1 MAKFQYDLTI
11 IGGGSGGLTAAR
23 IAASLGAHVL
33 LIDKKELGGDCL
45 YYGCVPS
52 KSLIHVARV
61 VKEAQEALQIGLTL
75 PSPGVDMAKVSQYI
89 QGVIQ
94 RVHDTEQVYTEHVT
108 VKLGNVS
115 FHSPTELLLNDETVT
130 SRNTIIATGS
140 RPSIP
145 NIEGLAESGYFTNED
160 LFDLNH
166 LPRSMIVVGGGPIG
180 VEMSQAFARLG
191 TQVTLLGRA
200 NRLLPKE
207 DPDASS
213 LLAQVFESEGI
224 QLALDTTLL
233 RVERKGNK
241 KVVYAKR
248 GEQVVTFEA
257 DALLIALGRTPNIE
271 NLGLENAGV
280 TTNERGIIVDDYL
293 QTAASNILAIGDVIG
308 GYLFT
313 HVASYQAGIAAR
325 NALVPVGKKKVDYRV
340 VPWCTFTDPEVARV
354 GFTLDEAK
362 EQHKDAHE
370 EVFPYAN
377 IDRAQAENATTGFI
391 KLVLAGKKDEIV
403 GVHIVGKNAGELLG
417 EATLA
422 MQHHMTISDIYNT
435 IHAYPTLSTGLQQAA
450 FEAYLRGNGATSN
463 RRVVRTILNFRS

>member
-1 MAKFQYDLTI
+1 MAKTQYDLTV

-61 VKEAQEALQIGLTL
+61 VKEAKEAIHIGLT
-75 PSPGVDMAKVSQYI
+75 SSSSEVDMAKVSQYI
-89 QGVIQ
+89 QGVIKH
-94 RVHDTEQVYTEHVT
+94 VSDAEKVYVEDVT
-108 VKLGNVS
+108 VQLGEVA
-115 FHSPTELLLNDETVT
+115 FQSPTELRLNGDIVT
-130 SRNTIIATGS
+130 SRSTIIATGS
-140 RPSIP
+140 HPSVP
-145 NIEGLAESGYFTNED
+145 DIEGLAESGYFTNED
-160 LFDLNH
+160 LFDLNN
-166 LPRSMIVVGGGPIG
+166 LPASMIVVGGGPIG

-191 TQVTLLGRA
+191 TQVTILGRA

-207 DPDASS
+207 DPDASA
-213 LLAQVFESEGI
+213 LLAQVFASEGI
-224 QLALDTTLL
+224 HIALNTTLL
-233 RVERKGNK
+233 KVERQGDR
-241 KVVYAKR
+241 KVVTAKQ
-248 GEQVVTFEA
+248 GEQSVTFEA
-257 DALLIALGRTPNIE
+257 DTLLIALGRTPNVE
-271 NLGLENAGV
+271 KLELENASV
-280 TTNERGIIVDDYL
+280 STNERGIIVDDYL
-293 QTAASNILAIGDVIG
+293 QTSTPNILAIGDVIG

-313 HVASYQAGIAAR
+313 HVAAYQAGVAAR
-325 NALVPVGKKKVDYRV
+325 NALLPVGKKKVDYRV

-354 GFTLDEAK
+354 GFTLNEAK

-370 EVFPYAN
+370 EVFPYAE

-391 KLVLAGKKDEIV
+391 KLILAGKKDEIV
-403 GVHIVGKNAGELLG
+403 GVHIVGERAGELLG

-422 MQHHMTISDIYNT
+422 MQHHMTINDLYNT

-450 FEAYLRGNGATSN
+450 FEAYLRSNGATNN

>member
-1 MAKFQYDLTI
+1 MAKTQYDVTV

-61 VKEAQEALQIGLTL
+61 VKEAQEAIHIGLTSS
-75 PSPGVDMAKVSQYI
+75 SPVVDMAKVSAYI
-89 QGVIQ
+89 QGVIKH
-94 RVHDTEQVYTEHVT
+94 VSDAEQVYVEDVT
-108 VKLGNVS
+108 VKLGEVA
-115 FHSPTELLLNDETVT
+115 FQSPTELLLNGDKVT
-130 SRNTIIATGS
+130 SRSTIIATGS
-140 RPSIP
+140 HPSVP
-145 NIEGLAESGYFTNED
+145 DIEGLAESGYFTNED
-160 LFDLNH
+160 LFDLNN
-166 LPRSMIVVGGGPIG
+166 LPASMIVVGSGPIG

-191 TQVTLLGRA
+191 TQVTILGRA

-207 DPDASS
+207 DPDASA
-213 LLAQVFESEGI
+213 LLAQVFASEGI
-224 QLALDTTLL
+224 HIALNTILL
-233 RVERKGNK
+233 KVERKGDR
-241 KVVYAKR
+241 KVVTAKQGNQR
-248 GEQVVTFEA
+248 VTFES
-257 DALLIALGRTPNIE
+257 DALLIALGRTSNVE
-271 NLGLENAGV
+271 KLGLENAGV
-280 TTNERGIIVDDYL
+280 STNERGIIVDDYL
-293 QTAASNILAIGDVIG
+293 QTSTPNILAIGDVIG

-313 HVASYQAGIAAR
+313 HVAAYQAGVAAR
-325 NALVPVGKKKVDYRV
+325 NALLPVGKKKVDYRV

-370 EVFPYAN
+370 EVFPYSE

-391 KLVLAGKKDEIV
+391 KLILAGKKDEIV
-403 GVHIVGKNAGELLG
+403 GVHIVGERAGELLG

-422 MQHHMTISDIYNT
+422 MQHHMTINDLYNT

-450 FEAYLRGNGATSN
+450 FEAYLRSNGATSN
-463 RRVVRTILNFRS
+463 RRVVRTILNFRG